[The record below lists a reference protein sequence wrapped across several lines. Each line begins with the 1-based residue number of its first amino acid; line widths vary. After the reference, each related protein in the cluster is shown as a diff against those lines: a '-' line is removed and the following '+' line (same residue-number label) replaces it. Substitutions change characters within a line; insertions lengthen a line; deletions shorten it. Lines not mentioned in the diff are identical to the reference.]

1 MTRPYVDARA
11 QLAQTIAQLHIISHV
26 PAANLEPGAKSS
38 EESIGGRRPTGGIN
52 HKDDRSTEGFRQKS
66 AEHFAARAR
75 RCRSERDY
83 QAVLED
89 ALAALDAWK
98 RTPPGAEI
106 EWGSFAWRRQIATDV
121 EDKIRTVD
129 QAVTFYKISRAT
141 VYRYVPAYEKK
152 AAGPLTADPFASAA

>member
-83 QAVLED
+83 RAVLED

-98 RTPPGAEI
+98 RTPAPTGTDPPFGTVQWKRWIAVSPETNAELARRFNVSAQYI
-106 EWGSFAWRRQIATDV
+106 GQVRRQYGPDT
-121 EDKIRTVD
+121 
-129 QAVTFYKISRAT
+129 AVA
-141 VYRYVPAYEKK
+141 
-152 AAGPLTADPFASAA
+152 